1 MKFEKPLIKAKIL
14 KRYKRFLSDIELDT
28 GEVIIAHVPNTG
40 RMTGCWGEN
49 WDAYLSFHDNPKRKL
64 KYTLEL
70 TNNGDSFICVNTH
83 LTNKIAK
90 EALENNLIK
99 ELSMYSG
106 IKSEEKILDSRL
118 DFYLTQEGHPDAYV
132 EVKNV
137 TLVDDNLAQ
146 FPDAVTTRGQ
156 KHLQDLIKIKS
167 MGHRAVMLYIINR
180 EDANRFTSADEIDPK
195 YAALLREAKACGVE
209 ILAYQTKINS
219 KEITV
224 EKAVSITL

>member
-1 MKFEKPLIKAKIL
+1 MKFETPLIKAKIL
-14 KRYKRFLSDIELDT
+14 KRYKRFLADIELDT

-40 RMTGCWGEN
+40 RMTNCWGEN
-49 WDAYLSFHDNPKRKL
+49 WDAYLSLHDNPKRKL

-70 TNNGDSFICVNTH
+70 TNNGDTFICVNTH

-90 EALENNLIK
+90 EALESNLIK

-106 IKSEEKILDSRL
+106 IKSEQKILDSRL
-118 DFYLTQEGHPDAYV
+118 DFYLTQDGLPDAYV

-137 TLVDDNLAQ
+137 TLVNDQLAQ

-156 KHLQDLIKIKS
+156 KHLQDLIKIKA

-180 EDANRFTSADEIDPK
+180 HDASEFTSANEIDPK
-195 YAALLREAKACGVE
+195 YAALLKEAKACGVE
-209 ILAYQTKINS
+209 ILAYQTKITQT
-219 KEITV
+219 EITV
-224 EKAVSITL
+224 EQPVSIIL